1 VWIRHTIWKAP
12 GARPVGSLWC
22 TLFDASWERPVA
34 FKTSI
39 PEPEAPVGEY
49 VRIGGAAFRA
59 WGVAGPHWSLTF
71 EGDAEPFP
79 YLPRSWM
86 YTAKL
91 PRTKAESL
99 YPAARFSGVVELDG
113 RAVSLDGWPGM
124 IGHNWGAEHAERWIW
139 LHGAGLDA
147 ILGRVRVGRWTLPWL
162 GNGFVELDG
171 VRHRVGGLERAR
183 STHVDEQVD
192 RLRFSLKGAGG
203 LVVDGELE
211 APRPSSWGGSTATR
225 AAGRTTSC
233 TPRSPTAADG
243 RRRVLEQRGG
253 ATYELGMR
261 EVPDGVS
268 DRARSRTREVP
279 SVWRAGVAVR
289 RGLRGVRRR
298 PRGGARG
305 AGVAPR
311 ARAVGPGQAGG
322 CRPTGGSCR

>member
-1 VWIRHTIWKAP
+1 MRTHARFPAVPAGDGHYESFYVKAAHPSEPRAVWIRHTIFKAP
-12 GARPVGSLWC
+12 GGRPVGSLWC

-39 PEPEAPVGEY
+39 PEPDVPVGEY
-49 VRIGGAAFRA
+49 VRIGGAAFA
-59 WGVAGPHWSLTF
+59 PGVVAGPHWSLTF
-71 EGDAEPFP
+71 EGGAESFP

-99 YPAARFSGVVELDG
+99 YPAARFSGEVSLGG

-171 VRHRVGGLERAR
+171 VRHRIGGLERAR

-211 APRPSSWGGSTATR
+211 APRPTLVGWVYSDPGGGSHNVVH
-225 AAGRTTSC
+225 S
-233 TPRSPTAADG
+233 SIADLRLTVG
-243 RRRVLEQRGG
+243 GRVLEQRGG

-261 EVPDGVS
+261 EVPDGVPIEPFP
-268 DRARSRTREVP
+268 DP
-279 SVWRAGVAVR
+279 
-289 RGLRGVRRR
+289 
-298 PRGGARG
+298 
-305 AGVAPR
+305 
-311 ARAVGPGQAGG
+311 
-322 CRPTGGSCR
+322 